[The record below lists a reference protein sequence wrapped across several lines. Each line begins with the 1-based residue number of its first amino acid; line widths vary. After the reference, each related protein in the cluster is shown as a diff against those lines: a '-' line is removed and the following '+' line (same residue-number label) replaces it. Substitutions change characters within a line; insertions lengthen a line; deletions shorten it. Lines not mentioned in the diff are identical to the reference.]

1 MKISVL
7 SSNLSNNCLGRAFV
21 LAKVLARHYEVEIIG
36 PVTRA
41 GIWPPCDTR
50 EIAIKPL
57 EWVAP
62 NNLWSTLRPALR
74 AIEGD
79 VTYAVK
85 PLLASYG
92 VALAKRLVSK
102 TPVVVDIDDWQLGF
116 TTKMEGYFDLRRIRA
131 RLSGLRTSSNSYYW
145 VALMER
151 LTRWA
156 DDITTVS
163 SVLNG
168 KFGNR
173 GIIVPHGRDP
183 ALFDPQLYDR
193 ESLRRRHGLD
203 PFKVIMFLGTPK
215 PHKGIED
222 IIAAVRTVGRSDI
235 RVVIVGA
242 DRSDGFVEGLCAQN
256 EELVIPFGLI
266 PFSDI
271 PRFLSMADLVVL
283 PQKNEPRSVG
293 QIPAKLIDAMAMAK
307 PIVATAVSDIGKIL
321 QGCGIVVEP
330 GAHGQLAASIE
341 FALGDPEAARELGRK
356 ARERFLAE
364 YSFDVMEH
372 RLVATFAKYANRAGC
387 EGPAVQSRRSPPASP
402 RRHSHTGAS

>member
-7 SSNLSNNCLGRAFV
+7 SSSLSNNCLGRAFV
-21 LAKVLARHYEVEIIG
+21 LAKVLARCYDVEIIG
-36 PVTRA
+36 PVSPA

-50 EIAIKPL
+50 ELPIKPL
-57 EWVAP
+57 PWLAP

-85 PLLASYG
+85 PLLPSYG
-92 VALAKRLVSK
+92 VALAKRLVSG

-116 TTKMEGYFDLRRIRA
+116 TTRMEGYFDLRRIRA

-151 LTRWA
+151 LTPWA
-156 DDITTVS
+156 DDMTTVS
-163 SVLNG
+163 SFLKE

-173 GIIVPHGRDP
+173 GVIVPHGRDP

-193 ESLRRRHGLD
+193 ESLRRRYGLD
-203 PFKVIMFLGTPK
+203 PFKVIMFLGTPR

-222 IIAAVRTVGRSDI
+222 IIAAVRKVGRSDI
-235 RVVIVGA
+235 RVVVVGVEPGDA
-242 DRSDGFVEGLCAQN
+242 FVERLRARN
-256 EELVIPFGLI
+256 RELLITIGLI

-283 PQKNEPRSVG
+283 PQKNDPRSVG

-307 PIVATAVSDIGKIL
+307 PIIATGVSDIGKML
-321 QGCGIVVEP
+321 QGCGIVIEP
-330 GAHGQLAASIE
+330 DAHDQLAASID
-341 FALGDPEAARELGRK
+341 FALGHPDAASELGRK
-356 ARERFLAE
+356 AREQFLAE
-364 YSFDVMEH
+364 YSFEVMER
-372 RLVATFAKYANRAGC
+372 RLMATFAKFAQRGGRGRTPGRLAQTK
-387 EGPAVQSRRSPPASP
+387 ERRNP
-402 RRHSHTGAS
+402 